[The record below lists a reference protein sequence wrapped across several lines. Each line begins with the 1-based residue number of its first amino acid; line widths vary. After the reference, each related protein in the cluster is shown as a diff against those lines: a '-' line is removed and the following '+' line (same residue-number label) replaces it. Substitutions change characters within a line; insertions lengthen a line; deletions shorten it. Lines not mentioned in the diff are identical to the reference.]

1 MPDARLFTQPGPRQY
16 RGFGR
21 PKIRD
26 LLIRSL
32 KDAHYNWV
40 TSKVLVNTAR
50 EAQQMGLAS
59 SLEISASGLTA
70 QRLRMEVIANN
81 LANINTTRTEK
92 GGPYRRQTVMFTP
105 ASSSPFRLLLA
116 RAGVESPALTGVQV
130 SAIEEDKATPR
141 LVYDPQHPD
150 HNEEGYVAYPN
161 INIVTEMIDI
171 MLSRRAYEANATVI
185 EALKSM
191 ALKAL
196 EIGRR

>member
-1 MPDARLFTQPGPRQY
+1 M
-16 RGFGR
+16 
-21 PKIRD
+21 
-26 LLIRSL
+26 S
-32 KDAHYNWV
+32 
-40 TSKVLVNTAR
+40 
-50 EAQQMGLAS
+50 LAS
-59 SLEISASGLTA
+59 SLRISASGLTV

-81 LANINTTRTEK
+81 LANINTTRTEQ
-92 GGPYRRQTVMFTP
+92 GGPYQRQSVIFTP
-105 ASSSPFRLLLA
+105 AATSPFRLLLA
-116 RAGVESPALTGVQV
+116 RAGAEDTAPMGVQV